1 MIVNVTLPRPFCGAT
16 GELGRKRFR
25 FRGPEENWGKE
36 NWGWFSHLG
45 TTEHYAHTAVAFTDW
60 HAALKE
66 LDESATGG
74 AGRPSEPET
83 LPADARDPSQTAAH
97 EPTTDVMDAAEL
109 LYEADQIII
118 VLLLPNLLLLPPS
131 PPLHPPLFSLSAPSR
146 LPLALP
152 RVPSASSL
160 LLLLLLVPLVLPF
173 LWCWFLFVGLAFDGL
188 GTSQFNF
195 SLQGWRHPI

>member
-1 MIVNVTLPRPFCGAT
+1 M
-16 GELGRKRFR
+16 KRFR
-25 FRGPEENWGKE
+25 FRGPEDPWGKE

-97 EPTTDVMDAAEL
+97 EPMTDVMDAAEL
-109 LYEADQIII
+109 LYGADQIVI
-118 VLLLPNLLLLPPS
+118 VLLLPNLLLLPPFSSSSSSTIFSFGSFSITSCSSSRAFCLLPPAPPPPTRTS
-131 PPLHPPLFSLSAPSR
+131 PPS
-146 LPLALP
+146 LPLV
-152 RVPSASSL
+152 RHVIR
-160 LLLLLLVPLVLPF
+160 
-173 LWCWFLFVGLAFDGL
+173 
-188 GTSQFNF
+188 GTSHSNSVQ
-195 SLQGWRHPI
+195 QG